1 MVGGGGLIFV
11 LVNVI
16 LYFVSRFL
24 LNLIAKKT
32 I

>member
-1 MVGGGGLIFV
+1 MVGGGLIFV

-16 LYFVSRFL
+16 LYFVSRFF
-24 LNLIAKKT
+24 LNFIAKKT

>member
-1 MVGGGGLIFV
+1 MVGGLIFV

-24 LNLIAKKT
+24 LNFIAKKT

>member
-1 MVGGGGLIFV
+1 MVGGLIFV

-24 LNLIAKKT
+24 LNFIAKNT

>member
-1 MVGGGGLIFV
+1 MVEGGLIFV

-24 LNLIAKKT
+24 LNFIAKKT

>member
-1 MVGGGGLIFV
+1 MVEGGLIFV

-24 LNLIAKKT
+24 LNFIAKK
-32 I
+32 II